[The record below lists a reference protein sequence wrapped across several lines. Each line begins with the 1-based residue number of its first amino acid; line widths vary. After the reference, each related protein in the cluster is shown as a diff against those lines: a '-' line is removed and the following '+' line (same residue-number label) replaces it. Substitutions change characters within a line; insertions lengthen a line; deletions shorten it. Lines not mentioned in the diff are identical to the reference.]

1 MGGLPFSCG
10 PSDVGAAEGT
20 RICQSNCVL
29 VCVFVGCVCVCVC
42 VCACDALTLRAKLIV
57 MSNFMDID

>member
-10 PSDVGAAEGT
+10 PSDVGTAEGT

-29 VCVFVGCVCVCVC
+29 VCVCGVCVLLCVFLWG
-42 VCACDALTLRAKLIV
+42 VCACVYVFALV
-57 MSNFMDID
+57 ML